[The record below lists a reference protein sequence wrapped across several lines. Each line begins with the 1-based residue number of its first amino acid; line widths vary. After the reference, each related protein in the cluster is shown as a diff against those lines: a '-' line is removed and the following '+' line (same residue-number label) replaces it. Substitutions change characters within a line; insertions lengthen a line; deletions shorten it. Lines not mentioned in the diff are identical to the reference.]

1 MGLYILK
8 TKFQMFLEDES
19 GATAVEYA
27 VLVSLFSIV
36 FIAAYGQLAGSIN
49 NQFALLEN
57 TILTGEV
64 Q

>member
-1 MGLYILK
+1 
-8 TKFQMFLEDES
+8 MFLEDES

-49 NQFALLEN
+49 NQFGVLEN